1 MAYGFNDGDQRRQSV
16 RLAGRTTPTPGSS
29 SSSAAASSQY
39 PGGSQR
45 QPRPTPRRNT
55 GGSTAQK
62 QTGSA
67 ETRRRDGAVASSG
80 SRAQTQRRN
89 RSTGQPQGT
98 RPLTGTGTRQR
109 QTDVPQ
115 LRRNGRRQPGIFVRR
130 PFSHPQRGR
139 SGVNS
144 RPVSRA
150 GGGAPALPFRRAR
163 IALCSI
169 VACLVFLFLGS
180 CVSHGSAGLDP
191 TTEDKLLMAPVA
203 PGYSFAFSTPRS
215 QWQAGTMP
223 HIYQIDPAWSELPYA
238 GGTIRQNACGP
249 TCLTMVYVFK
259 TGHTDMTPVDMCALS
274 EAGNYAPTGAT
285 EWSFMTNG
293 AWQLGLNGTELHVDR
308 SSITQALRS
317 GAPIIASV
325 RPGTFTSVGHYIVL
339 YGIDDADQIGVYD
352 PNSPSRSARRWG
364 VVEVLNEIEVMWA
377 YY

>member
-1 MAYGFNDGDQRRQSV
+1 
-16 RLAGRTTPTPGSS
+16 
-29 SSSAAASSQY
+29 
-39 PGGSQR
+39 
-45 QPRPTPRRNT
+45 
-55 GGSTAQK
+55 
-62 QTGSA
+62 
-67 ETRRRDGAVASSG
+67 
-80 SRAQTQRRN
+80 
-89 RSTGQPQGT
+89 
-98 RPLTGTGTRQR
+98 
-109 QTDVPQ
+109 
-115 LRRNGRRQPGIFVRR
+115 
-130 PFSHPQRGR
+130 
-139 SGVNS
+139 
-144 RPVSRA
+144 
-150 GGGAPALPFRRAR
+150 
-163 IALCSI
+163 
-169 VACLVFLFLGS
+169 
-180 CVSHGSAGLDP
+180 
-191 TTEDKLLMAPVA
+191 MAPVS
-203 PGYSFAFSTPRS
+203 PGYSFAFSTPRP

-352 PNSPSRSARRWG
+352 PNSQMRSARRWG

>member
-1 MAYGFNDGDQRRQSV
+1 MS
-16 RLAGRTTPTPGSS
+16 
-29 SSSAAASSQY
+29 
-39 PGGSQR
+39 
-45 QPRPTPRRNT
+45 
-55 GGSTAQK
+55 
-62 QTGSA
+62 
-67 ETRRRDGAVASSG
+67 
-80 SRAQTQRRN
+80 
-89 RSTGQPQGT
+89 
-98 RPLTGTGTRQR
+98 
-109 QTDVPQ
+109 
-115 LRRNGRRQPGIFVRR
+115 
-130 PFSHPQRGR
+130 
-139 SGVNS
+139 
-144 RPVSRA
+144 
-150 GGGAPALPFRRAR
+150 
-163 IALCSI
+163 
-169 VACLVFLFLGS
+169 S

-191 TTEDKLLMAPVA
+191 TAEDKLLMAPVA
-203 PGYSFAFSTPRS
+203 PGYSFAFSTARS

-249 TCLTMVYVFK
+249 TCLTMVYIFK

-285 EWSFMTNG
+285 EWSFMTSG

-352 PNSPSRSARRWG
+352 PNSASRSARRWG
-364 VVEVLNEIEVMWA
+364 IVEVLNEIEAMWA